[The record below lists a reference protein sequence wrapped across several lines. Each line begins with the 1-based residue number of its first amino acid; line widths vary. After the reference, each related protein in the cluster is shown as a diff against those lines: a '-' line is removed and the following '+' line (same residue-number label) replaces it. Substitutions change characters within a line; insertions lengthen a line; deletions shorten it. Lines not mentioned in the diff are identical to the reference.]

1 MSRDAVGRIGLSGNL
16 KVTKKGP
23 AADLEAR
30 VYAEVRALQDTTAP
44 FADALRERAEAAE
57 ARVAELEAERDAL
70 ADEVMR
76 HQVGQSYEVGYEHG
90 SALAQQFKERAERTE
105 RTLASVLNASGS
117 A

>member
-30 VYAEVRALQDTTAP
+30 VYAEVR
-44 FADALRERAEAAE
+44 
-57 ARVAELEAERDAL
+57 
-70 ADEVMR
+70 
-76 HQVGQSYEVGYEHG
+76 GYEHG